1 MNESMK
7 RASAGVCG
15 GFSARDCATSR
26 LASRAARST
35 IPRVSKPYLSLTR
48 PHYTLPPS
56 LSGGTCNIRPRFST
70 WGAGWLGAA
79 APMQFWMTLTEDPV
93 AKKAGSTKGIIW
105 QRRSTFFGIS
115 KARHT
120 YQFRRIVDD
129 KGKQIAGTW
138 AEYKGQVVAGKIPES
153 FVPFLKEMDQ
163 GGEKN
168 TKMKKV
174 LEEVVEGVEISGEN
188 LDEAAST
195 KSKEPAATVRFKKTA
210 SHSTK
215 VGAQVGACP
224 SGLRAW
230 TGHPSSQKTCKYDGR
245 ATNGDKKGKPCADA
259 TQTPSGCHCCP
270 EGCLP
275 SWMGCDDK

>member
-35 IPRVSKPYLSLTR
+35 IPRVSKPYISLTR

-105 QRRSTFFGIS
+105 QRRSTVFGIS

-129 KGKQIAGTW
+129 EGKQVAGTW
-138 AEYKGQVVAGKIPES
+138 DEYTGQVEAGKIPAS
-153 FVPFLKEMDQ
+153 FVPFLKEMEE

-174 LEEVVEGVEISGEN
+174 LEAASSLEAAISEN
-188 LDEAAST
+188 RDEAAST
-195 KSKEPAATVRFKKTA
+195 K
-210 SHSTK
+210 H
-215 VGAQVGACP
+215 
-224 SGLRAW
+224 
-230 TGHPSSQKTCKYDGR
+230 
-245 ATNGDKKGKPCADA
+245 
-259 TQTPSGCHCCP
+259 
-270 EGCLP
+270 
-275 SWMGCDDK
+275 